1 MACGVDSLGKR
12 HDPALSCPN
21 EGYDELMDGTY
32 CKVIYASDLER
43 QRDQIQ
49 LLPQMLEY
57 LWQNDID
64 DKATALLNLS
74 RLVHKYG

>member
-1 MACGVDSLGKR
+1 M
-12 HDPALSCPN
+12 
-21 EGYDELMDGTY
+21 DETY
-32 CKVIYASDLER
+32 CKVIYASDLEQ

-49 LLPQMLEY
+49 LLPQMSEH

-74 RLVHKYG
+74 RLVHKYE